1 MKSSRIVSSLGLEN
15 YDEKIS
21 PGHAQLLQQR
31 LPKLSIRFI
40 AISATLWS
48 LVVQDS
54 YRSANVASLS
64 QFLDVMTWRI
74 HDKITSEEFSVLC
87 VEWMHAQAS
96 VLSQS
101 RSPPPKGSSQT
112 SHFPLKHRSLL
123 SLNVF
128 RAILLEKKFTEADLD
143 LFVGLMLNEVN
154 SKLLHATITY
164 GSHSKNAFN
173 HSMINC
179 VTQQWL
185 ALTEELFFA
194 IDFSG
199 IITFRLL
206 LLFICLSSN
215 IRF

>member
-31 LPKLSIRFI
+31 LPKLSMRFI

-54 YRSANVASLS
+54 FRSANHASLS

-87 VEWMHAQAS
+87 AEWMHAQAS

-101 RSPPPKGSSQT
+101 RSPQKSSSQT

-154 SKLLHATITY
+154 NKLLHATITY
-164 GSHSKNAFN
+164 GSQSKNAFN

-199 IITFRLL
+199 NISFRHCLL
-206 LLFICLSSN
+206 
-215 IRF
+215 